1 MLSISTRVLTKL
13 KVNANGLVVLPATC
27 RWYRVTCRIERNR
40 ALEFSDYLRE
50 VEVEKIGAQLLV
62 GRFVN
67 VIAGAFCCHERY
79 IAW

>member
-1 MLSISTRVLTKL
+1 MISISARVLTKL
-13 KVNANGLVVLPATC
+13 KVNTNGLVVLPVTF
-27 RWYRVTCRIERNR
+27 RWHNFTSGIERNR

-50 VEVEKIGAQLLV
+50 VEVEKIGAKLLI

-67 VIAGAFCCHERY
+67 VIARAFCCHERD

>member
-40 ALEFSDYLRE
+40 ALKFTDYLRE
-50 VEVEKIGAQLLV
+50 DEVEKIGAKLLV

-67 VIAGAFCCHERY
+67 VIAGAFCGHERD